1 MKWEYQNPHRAELRL
16 PPKNGYSRTVS
27 ALLTPQLTVYSASM
41 DPLHGGGA
49 SVDFTSPEEDAS
61 KALPELY
68 GLLGLS
74 PAEQAQI
81 DESEL
86 RRMVQLLW

>member
-16 PPKNGYSRTVS
+16 PPKNGYSRTVY

-41 DPLHGGGA
+41 DPLHGGTA
-49 SVDFTSPEEDAS
+49 VDFTSAEENAS